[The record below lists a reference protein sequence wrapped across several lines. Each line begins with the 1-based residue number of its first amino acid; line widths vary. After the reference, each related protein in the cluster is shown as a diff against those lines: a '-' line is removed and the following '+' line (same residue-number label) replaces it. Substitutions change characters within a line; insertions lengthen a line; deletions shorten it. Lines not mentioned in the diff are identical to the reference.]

1 MSWIEI
7 LNPRSSHMEFVDTC
21 LKDYMI
27 PIWLL
32 NAHRH
37 LDLISCDCLWSSC
50 QHVTHRKCRTDSQR
64 RKTFLQFQQACS
76 QRIPTTSG
84 LKCKQILWQVKM
96 CFLLTENMLGWCFP
110 FMLLLNLFENLEDD
124 LRLISHHCTPGEME
138 ICSFH
143 TNISRI
149 IR

>member
-1 MSWIEI
+1 MSWIKI

-32 NAHRH
+32 NAHLH

-96 CFLLTENMLGWCFP
+96 CFFANRKYAGLVLCFHASPQPLWESQRWSAPDFTSLHSRRDGNMFFSYKHFP
-110 FMLLLNLFENLEDD
+110 Y
-124 LRLISHHCTPGEME
+124 
-138 ICSFH
+138 
-143 TNISRI
+143 
-149 IR
+149 